1 MTAVSGRPEFNGEA
15 VRLLLCAML
24 DPATRA
30 VRVGLDALRDG
41 EGKTP
46 LAVALGRFK
55 NGAFLQPP
63 SAARGVEEDTA
74 TAVVRLLLAC
84 THRLNKAVA

>member
-1 MTAVSGRPEFNGEA
+1 MRVA
-15 VRLLLCAML
+15 L
-24 DPATRA
+24 DS
-30 VRVGLDALRDG
+30 LRDG

-46 LAVALGRFK
+46 LAVAVGRFK

-63 SAARGVEEDTA
+63 SAARGVEEDAA

-84 THRLNKAVA
+84 THRLNSLNIGIHSRSCV